1 LPERPINNLKGA
13 AMKIL
18 IADAMSSEAV
28 DILKSKNLSVD
39 VKTDLKKEEL
49 AAIIGEYDV
58 LIVRSATKVTREIIS
73 RADKLKVIGRAGIGV
88 DNVDVEA
95 ATEKGVVVMNTPQG
109 NALAAAEHTLALMF
123 AVARKVPLA
132 DATMKQGKW
141 EKKLLMGVEV
151 YDKTLG
157 VVGIGNIG
165 MIVAEKAIALGMR
178 VLAYDLFVPRE
189 IAEARGIELVDLDT
203 LLAKSDFVTVHVP
216 MLKETKNLI
225 DKKALAKTKK
235 GVIILNSA
243 RGGIVNEKDL
253 YDALTSG
260 QVAGAGLDVF
270 EEEPPPKD
278 HPLVLSD
285 KVVCTPHLGASTKE
299 AQGKVAVDIANQIVD
314 FALHGVIKNSVNAP
328 PVSIEVL
335 RQLSPYLTLSE
346 RLGKF
351 IALITDFPVEEV
363 EIEYL
368 GAIAE
373 VETKILTQGIL
384 KSILS
389 AHVEAINYVNAP
401 IVARSRGIRVKEIKE
416 KEHEDYASLLGIKL
430 IGGKAQNVAYGTLLG
445 KKQPRLVKVNKISV
459 DADLTENML
468 FLYTHD
474 RPGIIGGLGSTFAK
488 KGINIGGM
496 YFGRESLGGLALS
509 LLVVDERI
517 GDDILN
523 EIRALPNVI
532 DAKRLDLT

>member
-1 LPERPINNLKGA
+1 
-13 AMKIL
+13 MKIL
-18 IADAMSSEAV
+18 IADAMSNEAV

-49 AAIIGEYDV
+49 AAIIGEYDA

-73 RADKLKVIGRAGIGV
+73 RADNLKVIGRAGIGV

-132 DATMKQGKW
+132 DTTMKQGRW

-157 VVGIGNIG
+157 VVGVGNIG

-189 IAEARGIELVDLDT
+189 IAEAKGIELVDLDT

-235 GVIILNSA
+235 GVIILNTS
-243 RGGIVNEKDL
+243 RGGIINEKDL

-314 FALHGVIKNSVNAP
+314 FALQGVIKNSVNAP

-384 KSILS
+384 KSVLS
-389 AHVEAINYVNAP
+389 AHVEGINYVNAP
-401 IVARSRGIRVKEIKE
+401 IVARARGIRIKEVKE

-430 IGGKAQNVAYGTLLG
+430 IGRKAQNVAYGTLLG
-445 KKQPRLVKVNKISV
+445 KKQPRLVRVNKISV

-468 FLYTHD
+468 FLQTHD
-474 RPGIIGGLGSTFAK
+474 RPGIIGGLGNALAQ

-496 YFGRESLGGLALS
+496 YFGRESLGGLAIS
-509 LLVVDERI
+509 LLVVDEQI
-517 GDDILN
+517 ADDILD